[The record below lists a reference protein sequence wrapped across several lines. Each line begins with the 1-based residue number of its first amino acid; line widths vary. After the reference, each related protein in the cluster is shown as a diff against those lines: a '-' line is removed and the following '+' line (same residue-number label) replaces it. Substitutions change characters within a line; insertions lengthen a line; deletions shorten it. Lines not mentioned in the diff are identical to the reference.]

1 MCDFASACFAECWA
15 FPAAVLQA
23 FGWAVSSV
31 GDDTVTSFLEALLPH
46 ISLSCMYI
54 FSFIVQ
60 AMLNNTGEC
69 EFVLFYFFAFAN
81 TDRCLDHIKYFSF
94 LYPIC

>member
-1 MCDFASACFAECWA
+1 M
-15 FPAAVLQA
+15 AVLQT
-23 FGWAVSSV
+23 FGWAVPSV
-31 GDDTVTSFLEALLPH
+31 GDDSVISFLVALLPRM
-46 ISLSCMYI
+46 SLSCMYI

-69 EFVLFYFFAFAN
+69 EFVLFYFFAFADTN
-81 TDRCLDHIKYFSF
+81 RCLDHIKYFSF